1 MARAVRKASAWH
13 LKGEH
18 VVGCNCD
25 WGCPCNF
32 NARPTM
38 GFCAGVWGW
47 RIDEGKF
54 GSVTLSGLNIAQAGK
69 WPGAIHEGG
78 GILINFID
86 DRASRAQ
93 RDALAKIM
101 AGQAGMGGP
110 FAIFASTCSKL
121 HGPES
126 HPIRIRTG
134 GNQPSLEIGNFART
148 ACEPIRNPVT
158 NEKSAIRIVHPSGG
172 FIFNE
177 GNMLNAVECRI
188 SHPPLIFTF
197 PQKNGVL
204 APYHYQSAS

>member
-1 MARAVRKASAWH
+1 MARAAKKPTTWN
-13 LKGEH
+13 LKGMH

-54 GSVTLSGLNIAQAGK
+54 GNIDLSGLNIAQAGK

-78 GILINFID
+78 GTIINFID
-86 DRASRAQ
+86 VRASKPQ
-93 RDALAKIM
+93 REALIKIM
-101 AGQAGMGGP
+101 TGQAGMGGP
-110 FAIFASTCSKL
+110 YAIFASTCEHLSR
-121 HGPES
+121 PEF
-126 HPIRIRTG
+126 HPIRIEIDREK
-134 GNQPSLEIGNFART
+134 PWLEIGSFART
-148 ACEPIRNPVT
+148 ACEPILNPVT
-158 NEKSAIRIVHPSGG
+158 NDKAAIRIVHPMGG

-177 GNMLNAVECRI
+177 GDVLNAVECRI

-204 APYHYQSAS
+204 EPFDYHSA